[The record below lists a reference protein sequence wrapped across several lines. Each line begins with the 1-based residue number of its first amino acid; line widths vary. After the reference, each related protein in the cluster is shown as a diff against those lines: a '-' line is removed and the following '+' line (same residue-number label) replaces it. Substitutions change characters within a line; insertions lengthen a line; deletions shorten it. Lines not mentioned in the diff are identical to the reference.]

1 MYLWPMKKDTK
12 PDYEKAENIY
22 KMAIGMELEDE
33 SDLIDRLKELKIKR
47 EKAEKSEKK

>member
-1 MYLWPMKKDTK
+1 MFDI
-12 PDYEKAENIY
+12 AENIY

-47 EKAEKSEKK
+47 EKNE